1 MPGSWAL
8 KEAGSLLSLLKK
20 QSEIPLITKLQM
32 PHKSLLREAMT
43 LLSRICLPPMYARVW
58 KQQSMDRPGETNLIS
73 PSALYSRSVLP
84 FFPASFICSCT
95 FSCSKFRRKKPYD
108 RRICLEKFQKLSKF
122 CAGLLPCLLKAASF
136 PWRTARMRMFWE
148 CVPCR

>member
-1 MPGSWAL
+1 M
-8 KEAGSLLSLLKK
+8 
-20 QSEIPLITKLQM
+20 
-32 PHKSLLREAMT
+32 
-43 LLSRICLPPMYARVW
+43 PPMYARVW

-122 CAGLLPCLLKAASF
+122 CAGLLPCLFESSVISLADCPNEDVFGSVFHVEIPKSGYDS
-136 PWRTARMRMFWE
+136 PGTP
-148 CVPCR
+148 VPEPGWHPYTGQPYAL